1 MQTFLMILFMGVV
14 GAIIGGLTNSIAI
27 KMLFR
32 PYEAKYIGNWRL
44 PFTPGLIPKRRE
56 ELAKQMGL
64 LVMNHLLTPN
74 VIQQR
79 LSDGKIQKA
88 VQETLERKVI
98 AFFQSEKSLEE
109 WLKQAGFSAHY
120 SQIDA
125 ELHRI
130 LQHKFYKWKAE
141 HSDEQLNSVIP
152 NSVWDKIEGVVP
164 HTTDYLLKNVK
175 QFIMSPIGYDLMK
188 QYIDRFFE
196 GRGMILGM
204 LQSFLDNRNIIER
217 LQHELVKI
225 IENEQTVKAVNQ
237 VLHNELD
244 KVKTWT
250 VAEGFEKFL
259 GKEGEEEI
267 WDQLKKRLTFAH
279 YFETPMDV
287 MDTSSVQ
294 NFVTDS
300 IIPISLQKL
309 FEHLSGPFI
318 EKMMKKLDVPELVKN
333 QVDSFSTERLEEM
346 VLEISSRELKMIT
359 YLGAYLGGIIGIFQ
373 GLFVI
378 LIG

>member
-250 VAEGFEKFL
+250 VAEGFEKLL

>member
-1 MQTFLMILFMGVV
+1 MGVV

-250 VAEGFEKFL
+250 VAEGFEKLL